1 MMARYVQDGA
11 SLSGARYKYP
21 FYFDHPTTIR
31 SGYFVPIFADSYVAP
46 GSTYNLNFEGFIR
59 ALPMTRPPM
68 GDLEMFV
75 GAWYVPHRINWTEF
89 KEHFGENNLTAWT
102 GNYSIERP
110 KVLVSTELD
119 ASPYALGIGAFTGLP
134 YGYVSG
140 SHVLPDSLWQSLG
153 STDYFGANWSSI
165 HLGQYFGYPVY
176 ASDDDVSGKLKVEAL
191 KARAY
196 ASIWNEFIR
205 DQNLQA
211 PILFLKTTSTLGS
224 EDAVLRQ
231 MLDFVPA
238 PINKVHDLFT
248 GVLPN
253 PQKASTTVKLPMGD
267 AAPISF
273 TSNILGTSNLG
284 HTVARKETDGT
295 NVNVTSG
302 TVGFSASQMLGTVA
316 GTANTALQLDNS
328 QNLYVDLRN
337 ATGANISDFRNAVI
351 VQHYYETLAQFGSK
365 YYEIAQAIW
374 NTRPSNVREDL
385 PEGCG
390 FITFPI
396 NIQAVT
402 SHAATSGQPLGYQAA
417 KSETYHRQDSMFTYT
432 TKEHGTLMIC
442 CGIRQARHVYT
453 NRMSRD
459 FFDFDL
465 FSEVNP
471 LFVGSSDVP
480 VYKTEVDASGY
491 IGSLGAVVEEKP
503 DAVLGYQEYGYQE
516 KFQVSYASGLL
527 NPHVTGA
534 LSDFTMADAYNST
547 VSLSP
552 SFVIEDPNFIGRSFV
567 SNAPFAAQFVCDF
580 KITGSVT
587 RVLAP
592 KTVPGLTRI

>member
-1 MMARYVQDGA
+1 MARYVQDGA

-21 FYFDHPTTIR
+21 FYFDHATTIR

-75 GAWYVPHRINWTEF
+75 GAWFVPHRINWTEF
-89 KEHFGENNLTAWT
+89 MEHFGQNNLTAWT
-102 GNYSIERP
+102 GNYNIERP
-110 KVLVSTELD
+110 KLKIASQLD
-119 ASPYALGIGAFTGLP
+119 TLGQAFSDWSFFSHLP
-134 YGYVSG
+134 YGYSNG
-140 SHVLPDSLWQSLG
+140 SMLLPDGIAADAYGDNPEDFYWDSFCLS
-153 STDYFGANWSSI
+153 
-165 HLGQYFGYPVY
+165 QYFGHPSCLQLGVQGTGYLVV
-176 ASDDDVSGKLKVEAL
+176 DAL
-191 KARAY
+191 KYRAY
-196 ASIWNEFIR
+196 ASVWNEFIR

-211 PILFLKTTSTLGS
+211 PILFLKTTTTTGA
-224 EDAVLRQ
+224 EDAALSEMAVLT
-231 MLDFVPA
+231 A

-267 AAPISF
+267 AAPIGF
-273 TSNILGTSNLG
+273 TTNKLGTTNLG
-284 HTVARKETDGT
+284 HTVARKESDGS
-295 NVNVTSG
+295 NVNATG
-302 TVGFSASQMLGTVA
+302 IAFTASQMTGTVS
-316 GTANTALQLDNS
+316 GSTAALQLDNS
-328 QNLYVDLRN
+328 ENLYVDLRN

-432 TKEHGTLMIC
+432 SKEHGTLMVC
-442 CGIRQARHVYT
+442 CGIRQSRHVYS
-453 NRMSRD
+453 NRLSRD
-459 FFDFDL
+459 FYDFDL

-480 VYKTEVDASGY
+480 VYKPEIDATGY
-491 IGSLGAVVEEKP
+491 IKSLGGLTPESSES
-503 DAVLGYQEYGYQE
+503 VLGYQEYGYQE

-527 NPHVTGA
+527 NPHVQGA
-534 LSDFTMADAYNST
+534 LSDFTMADAYEST

-552 SFVIEDPNFIGRSFV
+552 TFVMEDPNFIGRSFV
-567 SNAPFAAQFVCDF
+567 SNTYFAPQFVCDF
-580 KITGSVT
+580 KLTGSVT

>member
-11 SLSGARYKYP
+11 SLSGSRYKYP
-21 FYFDHPTTIR
+21 FYFNHPTTIR

-46 GSTYNLNFEGFIR
+46 GSTYNLNFEAFIR

-75 GAWYVPHRINWTEF
+75 GAWFVPHRINWTEF

-102 GNYSIERP
+102 GSYSIERP
-110 KVLVSTELD
+110 KARVFTCIDDEISVAFSD
-119 ASPYALGIGAFTGLP
+119 FSSFTGLP
-134 YGYVSG
+134 YGYANG
-140 SHVLPDSLWQSLG
+140 ANILPDGLAATASNKGLGDLSDASLLR
-153 STDYFGANWSSI
+153 N
-165 HLGQYFGYPVY
+165 YFGYPV
-176 ASDDDVSGKLKVEAL
+176 AFSSDDNSGYLTVEAL
-191 KARAY
+191 KGRAY

-211 PILFLKTTSTLGS
+211 PILFLKTTTATGTVDS
-224 EDAVLRQ
+224 VLYQ
-231 MLDFVPA
+231 MLNYVPA

-267 AAPISF
+267 AAPIGF
-273 TSNILGTSNLG
+273 TSNKLGTTNLG
-284 HTVARKETDGT
+284 HTVARKESDGS
-295 NVNVTSG
+295 NVSATG
-302 TVGFSASQMLGTVA
+302 IAFTASQMTGTVS
-316 GTANTALQLDNS
+316 GSTAALQLDNS
-328 QNLYVDLRN
+328 ENLYVDLRN

-432 TKEHGTLMIC
+432 TKEHGTLMVC
-442 CGIRQARHVYT
+442 CGIRQSRHVYSS
-453 NRMSRD
+453 RMSRD
-459 FFDFDL
+459 FYDFDL

-480 VYKTEVDASGY
+480 VYKPEIDATGY
-491 IGSLGAVVEEKP
+491 IASLGDVVEEKP

-527 NPHVTGA
+527 NPHVAGA
-534 LSDFTMADAYNST
+534 LSDFTMADAYGST

-552 SFVIEDPNFIGRSFV
+552 TFVMEDPNFIGRAFV
-567 SNAPFAAQFVCDF
+567 DNTPFAPQFVCDF
-580 KITGSVT
+580 KLTGSVT

>member
-1 MMARYVQDGA
+1 MARYVQDGA
-11 SLSGARYKYP
+11 SLSGSRYKYP
-21 FYFDHPTTIR
+21 FYFNHPTTIR

-46 GSTYNLNFEGFIR
+46 GSTYNLNFEAFIR

-75 GAWYVPHRINWTEF
+75 GAWFVPHRINWTEF

-102 GNYSIERP
+102 GSYSIERP
-110 KVLVSTELD
+110 KARVFTYVDDELSVAFSD
-119 ASPYALGIGAFTGLP
+119 FSSFTGLP
-134 YGYVSG
+134 YGYANG
-140 SHVLPDSLWQSLG
+140 ANILPDGLAATALSKHFNDVVDDSCLLRS
-153 STDYFGANWSSI
+153 
-165 HLGQYFGYPVY
+165 YFGYPVAY
-176 ASDDDVSGKLKVEAL
+176 SSDDNSGYLTVEAL
-191 KARAY
+191 KGRAY

-211 PILFLKTTSTLGS
+211 PILFLKTTTTSGTADS
-224 EDAVLRQ
+224 VLYQ
-231 MLDFVPA
+231 MLNYLPA

-267 AAPISF
+267 SAPIGF
-273 TSNILGTSNLG
+273 TSNKLGTTNLG
-284 HTVARKETDGT
+284 HTVARKETDGS
-295 NVNVTSG
+295 NVSATG
-302 TVGFSASQMLGTVA
+302 IAFTASQMTGTVS

-328 QNLYVDLRN
+328 ENLYVDLRN

-390 FITFPI
+390 FMTFPI

-432 TKEHGTLMIC
+432 TKEHGTLMVC
-442 CGIRQARHVYT
+442 CGIRQSRHVYSS
-453 NRMSRD
+453 RMSRD
-459 FFDFDL
+459 FYDFDL

-480 VYKTEVDASGY
+480 VYKPEIDATGY
-491 IGSLGAVVEEKP
+491 IGSLGDVVEEKA

-527 NPHVTGA
+527 NPHQYGA
-534 LSDFTMADAYNST
+534 LSDFTMADAYDST

-552 SFVIEDPNFIGRSFV
+552 TFVMEDPNFIGRSFV
-567 SNAPFAAQFVCDF
+567 NNAPFAAQFVCDF
-580 KITGSVT
+580 KLTGSVT